1 MPVDKAVYKY
11 CNPSN

>member
-1 MPVDKAVYKY
+1 MPVDKAVDKH